1 MAKPAKT
8 WRSPPTA
15 HQADIRP
22 LWWHVTCTPRESS
35 TAHVLDLSPRRRPG
49 ASHACGEGAVRTVR
63 YVMRK
68 AGGWLLM
75 IVVATNATY
84 FLASWFLDPRSNYKD
99 VRPAPSEGQLSRAL
113 APYNLDPGTPLV
125 QRWWNWLTSVV
136 LDFDWGTSPT
146 GVSVNGEVGYRA
158 LVSAELVITAT
169 VLSVVIGVAL
179 AVYTAARQYG
189 AADRISQALS
199 IAVFNVPTSVAAL
212 AVVFVAIWLNQHAG
226 LDFLYVA
233 GESSPDVEGLLPT
246 IGDRL
251 LHLILPTLTLTLM
264 GYVGHHLTQRS
275 LLLDTINADFVRTA
289 QATGLTRAQAVRRHA
304 LRASLIPTAASVAFS
319 VPAVFTGAVITETVF
334 GWNGMGRYLIETLS
348 KNDVHGTVAT
358 AAFAAVLTAVG
369 AILADIAT
377 VFLDPR
383 VRVN

>member
-1 MAKPAKT
+1 M
-8 WRSPPTA
+8 
-15 HQADIRP
+15 
-22 LWWHVTCTPRESS
+22 
-35 TAHVLDLSPRRRPG
+35 
-49 ASHACGEGAVRTVR
+49 R

-75 IVVATNATY
+75 IAVATNATY
-84 FLASWFLDPRSNYKD
+84 FLASWFLDPRSNYQEL
-99 VRPAPSEGQLSRAL
+99 RPARSEEQIGRAL
-113 APYNLDPGTPLV
+113 APYNLDPGVPLV
-125 QRWWNWLTSVV
+125 QRWWNWLTSVT

-158 LVSAELVITAT
+158 LVSAELVLAAT

-179 AVYTAARQYG
+179 AVYTATRQYG
-189 AADRISQALS
+189 LADRVSQAVS
-199 IAVFNVPTSVAAL
+199 IAVFNIPTSVAAL

-226 LDFLYVA
+226 FDFLYVA
-233 GESSPDVEGLLPT
+233 GENSPNVEGLLPT

-264 GYVGHHLTQRS
+264 GYVGYHLTQRS

-319 VPAVFTGAVITETVF
+319 VPAIFTGAIITETIF
-334 GWNGMGRYLIETLS
+334 GWNGMGRYVIQTIS
-348 KNDVHGTVAT
+348 KNDVHGTVAV
-358 AAFAAVLTAVG
+358 AAFAAVLTAIG

>member
-1 MAKPAKT
+1 M
-8 WRSPPTA
+8 
-15 HQADIRP
+15 
-22 LWWHVTCTPRESS
+22 
-35 TAHVLDLSPRRRPG
+35 
-49 ASHACGEGAVRTVR
+49 VR
-63 YVMRK
+63 YVTRK
-68 AGGWLLM
+68 TAGWLLM

-84 FLASWFLDPRSNYKD
+84 FLASWFLDPRSNFKELRP
-99 VRPAPSEGQLSRAL
+99 VRSEVQIDRAL
-113 APYNLDPGTPLV
+113 APYNLDPRVPLAR
-125 QRWWNWLTSVV
+125 RWWDWFTSVAV
-136 LDFDWGTSPT
+136 HFDWGKSPT
-146 GVSVNGEVGYRA
+146 GVSVNGEVGYRS
-158 LVSAELVITAT
+158 LISAELVVIAT

-179 AVYTAARQYG
+179 GVYTAARQYG
-189 AADRISQALS
+189 WADRFSQAVS

-226 LDFLYVA
+226 LHFLYVA
-233 GESSPDVEGLLPT
+233 GENSPNVEGLLPT

-264 GYVGHHLTQRS
+264 GYVGYHLTQRS

-289 QATGLTRAQAVRRHA
+289 QATGLTRGQAIRRHA
-304 LRASLIPTAASVAFS
+304 LRAALIPTAASVAFS
-319 VPAVFTGAVITETVF
+319 VPAIFTGAVITETVF
-334 GWNGMGRYLIETLS
+334 GWNGMGRYFIQTIS

-358 AAFAAVLTAVG
+358 AAFAAALTAVG

>member
-1 MAKPAKT
+1 M
-8 WRSPPTA
+8 
-15 HQADIRP
+15 
-22 LWWHVTCTPRESS
+22 
-35 TAHVLDLSPRRRPG
+35 
-49 ASHACGEGAVRTVR
+49 R

-68 AGGWLLM
+68 AGGWLVM
-75 IVVATNATY
+75 IAVATNATY
-84 FLASWFLDPRSNYKD
+84 FLASFFLDPRSNYKELRP
-99 VRPAPSEGQLSRAL
+99 VRSEEQIARAL
-113 APYNLDPGTPLV
+113 APYNLDPGVPLV
-125 QRWWNWLTSVV
+125 ERWWNWLTSVV
-136 LDFDWGTSPT
+136 LHFDWGASPT
-146 GVSVNGEVGYRA
+146 GVSVNGEMGYRA
-158 LVSAELVITAT
+158 LVSAQLVVTAT

-189 AADRISQALS
+189 PADRIFQAIS
-199 IAVFNVPTSVAAL
+199 ITVFNIPTSVAAL

-233 GESSPDVEGLLPT
+233 GENSPNVEGLFPT

-264 GYVGHHLTQRS
+264 GYVGYHLTQRS

-289 QATGLTRAQAVRRHA
+289 QATGLTRAKAVRRHA
-304 LRASLIPTAASVAFS
+304 LRAALIPTAASVAFS
-319 VPAVFTGAVITETVF
+319 VPGIFTGAIVTETIF
-334 GWNGMGRYLIETLS
+334 GWNGMGRYFIQTIG
-348 KNDVHGTVAT
+348 KNDVHGAVAV
-358 AAFAAVLTAVG
+358 AAFAAVLTAIG

>member
-1 MAKPAKT
+1 MV
-8 WRSPPTA
+8 R
-15 HQADIRP
+15 
-22 LWWHVTCTPRESS
+22 HVT
-35 TAHVLDLSPRRRPG
+35 
-49 ASHACGEGAVRTVR
+49 
-63 YVMRK
+63 RK
-68 AGGWLLM
+68 ALGWLLM

-84 FLASWFLDPRSNYKD
+84 FLASWFLDPRSNFKELRP
-99 VRPAPSEGQLSRAL
+99 VRSEAQIDRAL
-113 APYNLDPGTPLV
+113 APYNLDPRVPLV
-125 QRWWNWLTSVV
+125 DRWWDWFTSVA
-136 LDFDWGTSPT
+136 LHFDWGRSPT
-146 GVSVNGEVGYRA
+146 GVSVNEEVGYRS
-158 LVSAELVITAT
+158 LVSAELVVIAT

-179 AVYTAARQYG
+179 GVYTASRQYG
-189 AADRISQALS
+189 WADRVSQAVS

-226 LDFLYVA
+226 LHFLYVA
-233 GESSPDVEGLLPT
+233 GENSPDVEGLLAT

-264 GYVGHHLTQRS
+264 GYVGYHLTQRS

-304 LRASLIPTAASVAFS
+304 LRSALIPTAASVAFS
-319 VPAVFTGAVITETVF
+319 VPAIFTGAVITETVF
-334 GWNGMGRYLIETLS
+334 GWNGMGRYFIQTIS

-358 AAFAAVLTAVG
+358 AAFAAALTAVG

-383 VRVN
+383 VRVS